1 MELDERA
8 SIELVGRAR
17 AETDAI
23 KAASAV
29 NLIASLAGI
38 PNAVVRVGGLLVI
51 KQTDADG
58 NPAVLTR
65 ELSTREIRALEL
77 NPGIQ
82 KDPHGALEL
91 LAAAVAQLEEDE
103 RNASA

>member
-1 MELDERA
+1 
-8 SIELVGRAR
+8 
-17 AETDAI
+17 
-23 KAASAV
+23 V
-29 NLIASLAGI
+29 NLIVSLTGI
-38 PNAVVRVGGLLVI
+38 PNAVVRVGGLLII

-58 NPAVLTR
+58 DPAVLTR

-91 LAAAVAQLEEDE
+91 LAAAVAQLDEDE
-103 RNASA
+103 RSSTA